1 MYKKITLAFILF
13 LTFFGQVQAKNSD
26 IISNKDISNIVTMHA
41 NQLLQD
47 SRFVSTSIGV
57 VTETDSVILHFG
69 ELTRHKKN
77 TPTDNTIY
85 EIGSVSKT
93 MTGLI
98 TAYAVKDGKLS
109 LDDNINKYVNN
120 KLNKLST
127 EKNPVTVRQLLTHSS
142 GLPRGY
148 LDLGLKVE
156 TLSKTSFLKSLNNVN
171 PSENKGKYH
180 YSSAGIE
187 LLSYILETVYQM
199 PFDNL
204 LQQVLSTEANM
215 KDTKVNLAQE
225 QLKDVAYGYNEKGEV
240 AKAHLTPE
248 ILWGGSGYIK
258 TTMSDLVKYM
268 KLQLKEENKAIKE
281 SHRRLF
287 HVGGTDHIAYSW
299 IAAEDENLGCYYIHH
314 GGLEGTQNW
323 MIIFPDRNI
332 AVSIVTNSSF
342 PEAAGLMRKTGMAII
357 KNLK

>member
-1 MYKKITLAFILF
+1 MYKKITLAFISF
-13 LTFFGQVQAKNSD
+13 LIFTWQVQAKDNDVTS
-26 IISNKDISNIVTMHA
+26 SKYISNIVTMHA
-41 NQLLQD
+41 NQLLKD
-47 SRFVSTSIGV
+47 SRFFSTSIGV

-69 ELTRHKKN
+69 ELTRYKKN

-109 LDDNINKYVNN
+109 LDDNINKYINN
-120 KLNKLST
+120 KLEKLST

-148 LDLGLKVE
+148 GDLGLKAE
-156 TLSKTSFLKSLNNVN
+156 TLSKTSFLKALNNVN

-204 LQQVLSTEANM
+204 LQQVLSSEVNM
-215 KDTKVNLAQE
+215 KNTKVNLIQE
-225 QLKDVAYGYNEKGEV
+225 QLKDFAYGYNEKGEV

-248 ILWGGSGYIK
+248 VLWGGSGYIK

-268 KLQLKEENKAIKE
+268 QLQLKEENKAIKE
-281 SHRRLF
+281 SHKKLF
-287 HVGGTDHIAYSW
+287 HVSGKDYIAYSW
-299 IAAEDENLGCYYIHH
+299 IASEDESLGNYYIHH

-323 MIIFPDRNI
+323 IIVFSDLNI
-332 AVSIVTNSSF
+332 AVSIVTNTSF
-342 PEAAGLMRKTGMAII
+342 PEAAGLLRETGMTII